1 MDLLQGSREG
11 PGDAQGAGTALR
23 GDRLRELGLF
33 SRQKGRL
40 QGDLI
45 GAFQYIRGLFI
56 KECID
61 RTRSNGFEVIKGRS
75 RLDSRKR
82 FLIQRVVRPWH
93 CPELRSPSL
102 EVSQNYGWAPG
113 SLSWEAGSPRQ
124 GLWNWMCFTVLSKPI
139 IVQFCDSLC
148 KLCFTTYLY
157 CS

>member
-102 EVSQNYGWAPG
+102 EVSQ
-113 SLSWEAGSPRQ
+113 
-124 GLWNWMCFTVLSKPI
+124 
-139 IVQFCDSLC
+139 
-148 KLCFTTYLY
+148 TTDGPQAA
-157 CS
+157 